1 MLDLPL
7 IKCDSMLN
15 AIESHNR
22 WYNEE
27 LIKEIYGKGDPRI
40 DTDLCLYIHKQNRS
54 IVFSSKPKSDVW
66 EKLSTEEIILI
77 SKITLSYCKSKAEF
91 ESFFTL
97 SDHLVSVAGTEKKD
111 EFLKES
117 GRLTSRARFK
127 IRQMSDEGGAITFKK
142 RLDVLKESIEELRDL
157 SLKTSAQPEFQN
169 FLNGKIE
176 KFQQRL
182 SKVSTDHKIQTAK
195 KYHWEVG
202 RIEGKLDK
210 NQSKI
215 NECIQAVMS
224 YPETS
229 LDELIQRD
237 AQKNLLKE
245 KKKLK
250 QEIEDLMLANAPK
263 QGEID
268 NIYTQG
274 LSLDYLEEFIQKRN
288 DLVIALKNILIDC
301 DEDEKA
307 LDVVRQQYASVMSK
321 FHQGKQIED
330 LKASLDKQINET
342 KRRGQV
348 ELVVG
353 VYGKLGKSPLFEKL
367 DERHRSLL
375 GLKEELNQEDCNI
388 VSIEERVKQCSSSSE
403 ELGQQYNKFLK
414 LLLNAKENNF
424 QEFSESYDSLLN
436 EV

>member
-1 MLDLPL
+1 MLDLSS
-7 IKCDSMLN
+7 IECYSMLK
-15 AIESHNR
+15 AVKSHNG
-22 WYNEE
+22 WYNAE
-27 LIKEIYGKGDPRI
+27 LINEAYGKGDPRI
-40 DTDLCLYIHKQNRS
+40 VTDLCLYIHKQNRS
-54 IVFSSKPKSDVW
+54 IVFSSIPKSDVW

-77 SKITLSYCKSKAEF
+77 SKITLSYCKSKKHL
-91 ESFFTL
+91 ESFVTL
-97 SDHLVSVAGTEKKD
+97 SDHLESVADTEKKD
-111 EFLKES
+111 EFRKES

-157 SLKTSAQPEFQN
+157 SLKTSAQPEFQK
-169 FLNGKIE
+169 FLNGKID

-202 RIEGKLDK
+202 RIEEKLDK

-215 NECIQAVMS
+215 NVCIQAVMS

-229 LDELIQRD
+229 LDKLIQGD
-237 AQKNLLKE
+237 AQKKLLKE

-250 QEIEDLMLANAPK
+250 QEIEDSMLANAPK
-263 QGEID
+263 QWELES
-268 NIYTQG
+268 IYTQG
-274 LSLDYLEEFIQKRN
+274 LLDYVEEFIQIRN
-288 DLVIALKNILIDC
+288 DLVTALKNILIDC

-321 FHQGKQIED
+321 FHQGKQIEA
-330 LKASLDKQINET
+330 LKASLEKQINET

-348 ELVVG
+348 ELEIG

-367 DERHRSLL
+367 DEMHRSLL
-375 GLKEELNQEDCNI
+375 GLKEELNQENCNI

-403 ELGQQYNKFLK
+403 ELGQKYNKFLK
-414 LLLNAKENNF
+414 LLLNAKEDNF
-424 QEFSESYDSLLN
+424 QEFPERYDFLLN